1 MLSQFVKMLNP
12 AGSPAMGFLL
22 GEVGHLSDLFDEK
35 ARAIF
40 TDLLIEAFA
49 KAGAAEH
56 GPPQIFWKEDS
67 ETVAAFRHEVL
78 VKELSPLTNIRKVDP
93 WRVLER
99 FEIWSEVALNNP
111 CLACSL
117 LLYNTHQPAS
127 DLRPFAVNQRI
138 AMCKAILFD
147 ASSHV
152 SSSDAAATAWA
163 FATDGNLSLCHWSAA
178 LNEERQMKIMP
189 FRQLQMRWG
198 PRKKPGNDP
207 CLRNKN

>member
-1 MLSQFVKMLNP
+1 MLNP

-99 FEIWSEVALNNP
+99 FEIWSEDHS
-111 CLACSL
+111 CSL

-163 FATDGNLSLCHWSAA
+163 FAGDGNLKLCHWGAA

-198 PRKKPGNDP
+198 PKKKPGNDP

>member
-49 KAGAAEH
+49 QAGAVEH

-99 FEIWSEVALNNP
+99 FEIWSEDHS
-111 CLACSL
+111 CSL

-163 FATDGNLSLCHWSAA
+163 FAADGNLSLSHWSAA